1 MSLKNRFILFLSI
14 ILIIFTALNITAY
27 FYISSRLFKSGK
39 IDTYMISASIISTLV
54 LERGDKE
61 CYQILKDRKYFEYM
75 PIAIAR
81 IYEDNSYDYICGTTN
96 DTSIIK
102 YALNDIKGEYTF
114 FKYDSEYIAIMRNTD
129 TTPPTRHLII
139 FPFEKDIKNY
149 QQLQTSILIFN
160 LIILVI
166 LGIVIYFLIRRLYF
180 KPFEN
185 LKDRLTSSNLDNTF
199 LEEKTNRDETAAII
213 SSVASLIRNL
223 RNEKAELPITNEALK
238 QAQDDLIKSEQIS
251 TVGKIAA

>member
-14 ILIIFTALNITAY
+14 ILI
-27 FYISSRLFKSGK
+27 
-39 IDTYMISASIISTLV
+39 
-54 LERGDKE
+54 
-61 CYQILKDRKYFEYM
+61 
-75 PIAIAR
+75 
-81 IYEDNSYDYICGTTN
+81 
-96 DTSIIK
+96 
-102 YALNDIKGEYTF
+102 
-114 FKYDSEYIAIMRNTD
+114 
-129 TTPPTRHLII
+129 
-139 FPFEKDIKNY
+139 EKDIKNY
-149 QQLQTSILIFN
+149 QQLQTSILISN

-223 RNEKAELPITNEALK
+223 RNEKAELLITNEALK

-251 TVGKIAA
+251 TVGKIAASIAHEVCQKLVTGTFPKNTNNINGLHRDPRKK